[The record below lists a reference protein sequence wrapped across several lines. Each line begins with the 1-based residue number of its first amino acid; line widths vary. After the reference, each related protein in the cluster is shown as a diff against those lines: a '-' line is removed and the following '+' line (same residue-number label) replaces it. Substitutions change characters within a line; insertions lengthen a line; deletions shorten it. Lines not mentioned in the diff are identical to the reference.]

1 MSSTESFWSEIKV
14 YEERLKQEPSSYCF
28 APLTEV
34 YLRAGLLDDA
44 LATAR
49 TGVARHSGYVAGQ
62 MALARVCHQK
72 GLLEECRK
80 ALEVVTEA
88 VPENVEAQ
96 RMLAQLYREAGQDRA
111 AARSLQTLLEFSP
124 ADMTAR
130 IELETLQ
137 RRAVELVEDDLELIE
152 FTEEDIIEEGDL
164 QPVPA
169 SAKPETVFDDTLVER
184 VKPVVAVV
192 DDPWSILTPEAP
204 AAGVLPELKSP
215 ELPETPTVAS
225 VWSMPEPLS
234 APSVP
239 EAESEHEPA
248 SSADDLQSIWAQPL
262 EAAAAP
268 QLAEDPLA
276 TSTLAELYVTQGFTG
291 KAIEIYRTIVERQPD
306 NLEAADRLA
315 LLEQQEE
322 DTAAAEQA
330 AAASIE
336 QLAPSVTLPVHGEA
350 DKSDAVV
357 ILEGWLQNIRR
368 LRTCH

>member
-28 APLTEV
+28 APLAEV

-49 TGVARHSGYVAGQ
+49 AGVVQHPGYVAGQ

-96 RMLAQLYREAGQDRA
+96 RMLAQLYRDAGMDRA
-111 AARSLQTLLEFSP
+111 AVRSLQTLLEFSP

-130 IELETLQ
+130 VELEALQ
-137 RRAVELVEDDLELIE
+137 RRTVELDEDDLELIE
-152 FTEEDIIEEGDL
+152 FTEADIIEEEAFEPVQESF
-164 QPVPA
+164 QPEP
-169 SAKPETVFDDTLVER
+169 SHDDTLVER
-184 VKPVVAVV
+184 VKPVVATI

-204 AAGVLPELKSP
+204 AAAALSAVAPPVEP
-215 ELPETPTVAS
+215 PTIAS

-234 APSVP
+234 VPSVP
-239 EAESEHEPA
+239 DAETEHEPV

-262 EAAAAP
+262 ETAAVLQP
-268 QLAEDPLA
+268 AEDPLA
-276 TSTLAELYVTQGFTG
+276 TSTLAELYVTQGFTD
-291 KAIEIYRTIVERQPD
+291 KAIEIYRTILERQPD
-306 NLEAADRLA
+306 NREAADRLA
-315 LLEQQEE
+315 VLEQQGAENRAAE
-322 DTAAAEQA
+322 LAAAEV
-330 AAASIE
+330 E
-336 QLAPSVTLPVHGEA
+336 PLLPPVSVPVRGEA
-350 DKSDAVV
+350 DKSHAVAV
-357 ILEGWLQNIRR
+357 LEGWLENIRR

>member
-14 YEERLKQEPSSYCF
+14 YEGRLKQEPSSYCF

-49 TGVARHSGYVAGQ
+49 TGVARHPGYVAGQ

-130 IELETLQ
+130 IELEALQ
-137 RRAVELVEDDLELIE
+137 RRAAELVEDELELIE

-169 SAKPETVFDDTLVER
+169 SAKPEPVLDDTLVER
-184 VKPVVAVV
+184 VKPVAGVI
-192 DDPWSILTPEAP
+192 DDPWSILTPEPP
-204 AAGVLPELKSP
+204 AAGVLPTVEP
-215 ELPETPTVAS
+215 VEPPTVPS
-225 VWSMPEPLS
+225 VWSMPEP
-234 APSVP
+234 P
-239 EAESEHEPA
+239 ESEPESD
-248 SSADDLQSIWAQPL
+248 SSADDPQSLWRQPL
-262 EAAAAP
+262 GSVTESQP
-268 QLAEDPLA
+268 AEDPLA
-276 TSTLAELYVTQGFTG
+276 TSTLAELYVTQGFID
-291 KAIEIYRTIVERQPD
+291 KAIEIYRAILERQPD
-306 NLEAADRLA
+306 NREAADRLA

-330 AAASIE
+330 AAAAME

-357 ILEGWLQNIRR
+357 VLEGWLDNIRR
-368 LRTCH
+368 LRICH